1 MDGRDAHPTN
11 RNRAY
16 ALPPKKPGFLPNLR
30 AATRLLVKN
39 PVSRHRCLSHKK
51 VDTPRA
57 LSSGDSWFWRH
68 TLKLAIL
75 AAILKPNTRSIEPS
89 IEPNLVSPRGFY
101 LPKRSRITSLPYA
114 LRYGLTSKILLFWFW
129 LTLVSLAV
137 FFVVFATH

>member
-1 MDGRDAHPTN
+1 MWYIIVTV
-11 RNRAY
+11 
-16 ALPPKKPGFLPNLR
+16 GF
-30 AATRLLVKN
+30 
-39 PVSRHRCLSHKK
+39 

-101 LPKRSRITSLPYA
+101 LPKRSRITSFVPVCPTV
-114 LRYGLTSKILLFWFW
+114 RFNFQNFTF
-129 LTLVSLAV
+129 LVLAYV
-137 FFVVFATH
+137 S